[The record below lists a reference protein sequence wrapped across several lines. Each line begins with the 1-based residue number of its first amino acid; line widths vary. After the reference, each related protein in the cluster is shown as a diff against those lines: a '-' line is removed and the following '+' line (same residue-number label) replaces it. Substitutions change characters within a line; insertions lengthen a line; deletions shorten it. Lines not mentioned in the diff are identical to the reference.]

1 MIWLMLSIV
10 ALVILAIFA
19 VYIEPDV
26 IVFTSD
32 IAGVPHINM
41 VWMILGS
48 VLFLLL
54 GLLFVYF
61 DSRQALVTLASGN
74 REYVVLPRRIGNWA
88 WNDTVNAHTYSGLTG
103 FIILLAKIVIF
114 IFILKYIFFGIL
126 WLLSM
131 IIPIVNSSF
140 FSDIQLFV
148 VQWMKILFEL
158 FIDKYGLLTFIFSI
172 IILCA
177 EWLHVREQTFYDDY
191 AIMQHQHD

>member
-1 MIWLMLSIV
+1 MIWLLLSIV
-10 ALVILAIFA
+10 ALGILAMFA

-26 IVFTSD
+26 IVLTSD

-41 VWMILGS
+41 IWMILGS

-54 GLLFVYF
+54 GLLLVYF

-74 REYVVLPRRIGNWA
+74 RGYVVLPRRIGSWV
-88 WNDTVNAHTYSGLTG
+88 WNDTVNAHAYSGLTG

-114 IFILKYIFFGIL
+114 VFILKYIIFGIL
-126 WLLSM
+126 WLLSI
-131 IIPIVNSSF
+131 IIPIVNITF
-140 FSDIQLFV
+140 FSDIQPFF

-158 FIDKYGLLTFIFSI
+158 FIDKYGILTFIFSI

-191 AIMQHQHD
+191 AIMQHQRD